1 MLPPLPFFSQGREL
15 HLPCFGRRAETPPWQ
30 APRRASPM
38 ALGSLFPGALWS
50 PPSSPGRAHPSSGS
64 PPFRQDQLQLCIP
77 LPMAPLRL
85 PWPPALPASS
95 APPHSWRPCPSLP
108 GQERLELAPAP
119 TLSRGSSSQRPDFFF
134 QCPVHLPPSSSP
146 CAAPFPPMAVSSPSG
161 RHPPLCSALSVRR
174 QPIYAAMPA
183 RSSEPRRSTRPWLPS
198 FPSTSASSSASRQS
212 GQRATTSV
220 SY

>member
-1 MLPPLPFFSQGREL
+1 
-15 HLPCFGRRAETPPWQ
+15 
-30 APRRASPM
+30 M

-95 APPHSWRPCPSLP
+95 APPHSWRPLP
-108 GQERLELAPAP
+108 FLARPGNAQAKNALSSP
-119 TLSRGSSSQRPDFFF
+119 LLLLSRAAAAPNAQIFF

-174 QPIYAAMPA
+174 QSICAAMPA